1 MAMKVEKM
9 AQQKEIEKEQ
19 FKAVLKQKDDEL
31 AQIKERYHRELDNNT
46 AAHQEHLRNMEN
58 KISEVEADHDTKKQ
72 SQRELELRLQDVA
85 SQNALLEAELVR
97 RDQNQEDK
105 DIAESILRSQEEG
118 DTIDVDAE
126 EAKSEINATPRD
138 DEYASTKS
146 HQDGNI
152 TPTEGSV
159 PQSPFQPGSA
169 SQATNQ
175 AQQAE
180 APQSNETLTASP
192 LSALE
197 RGLLPKPVGK
207 RVRGLGKAKSPAAK
221 AKEDSPLPDMAGVTP
236 PGPAEELSS
245 SSGDTKKA
253 KGPRTNQKNTAGQQ
267 NLSDAFAKT
276 IGSEL

>member
-1 MAMKVEKM
+1 M
-9 AQQKEIEKEQ
+9 
-19 FKAVLKQKDDEL
+19 
-31 AQIKERYHRELDNNT
+31 
-46 AAHQEHLRNMEN
+46 
-58 KISEVEADHDTKKQ
+58 
-72 SQRELELRLQDVA
+72 
-85 SQNALLEAELVR
+85 VR

-118 DTIDVDAE
+118 DAIDVDAE
-126 EAKSEINATPRD
+126 EAKSVINVTPRD

-146 HQDGNI
+146 HQDGNV

-159 PQSPFQPGSA
+159 PQSSFQPGSA

-180 APQSNETLTASP
+180 ATQSNETFTASP
-192 LSALE
+192 FSALE
-197 RGLLPKPVGK
+197 RGLLPKPAGK
-207 RVRGLGKAKSPAAK
+207 RVRGPGKAKSPAAK

-245 SSGDTKKA
+245 FSGDTKKA
-253 KGPRTNQKNTAGQQ
+253 KGPSTNQKNTAGQQ
-267 NLSDAFAKT
+267 NLSDAFAKA